1 MLDLLFSNESQ
12 SFVTICTTTKRGLR
26 QVPHLPHPDSTSV
39 GKDNMKLLASLAQE
53 ESVSGI
59 VL

>member
-1 MLDLLFSNESQ
+1 MLDLFFSNESQ
-12 SFVTICTTTKRGLR
+12 SFVTICTTAKRGLR
-26 QVPHLPHPDSTSV
+26 QVPHLPHHDFNRVS
-39 GKDNMKLLASLAQE
+39 KDNMKLLASLAQE